1 MNTIIRAVFGYWFLL
16 LIVRT
21 FSRRPGAQM
30 TPFEFVLVFF
40 IGGIII
46 ASIVGDDRSMTNAVC
61 TVIVIGLMHRLVS
74 WLKQHYPKFGLLLDG
89 TPLVLLEEG
98 QWQSETLYNMRLND
112 MDVMAAGRAQGLEHL
127 GQIKYAILERNGEI
141 SIIKADDEE

>member
-1 MNTIIRAVFGYWFLL
+1 MITIFRAISGYFFLL
-16 LIVRT
+16 LTVRT

-61 TVIVIGLMHRLVS
+61 TVLVIGLMHRFVS
-74 WLKQHYPKFGLLLDG
+74 WLKQRFPRIGVLVEG
-89 TPLVLLEEG
+89 TPLVLLEQG
-98 QWQSETLYNMRLND
+98 QWHSETLHNMRLND
-112 MDVMAAGRAQGLEHL
+112 MDVMAAGRAQGLEDL
-127 GQIKYAILERNGEI
+127 SQIKYAILERNGEI
-141 SIIKADDEE
+141 SIIKADE